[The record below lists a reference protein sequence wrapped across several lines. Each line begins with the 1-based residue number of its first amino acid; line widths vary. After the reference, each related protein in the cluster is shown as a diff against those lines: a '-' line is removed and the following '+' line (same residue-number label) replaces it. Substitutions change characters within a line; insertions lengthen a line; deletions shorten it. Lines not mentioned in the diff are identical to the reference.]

1 MFSLSVRER
10 FNSQVSHMSY
20 QRLNKIV

>member
-20 QRLNKIV
+20 ERLNKIV